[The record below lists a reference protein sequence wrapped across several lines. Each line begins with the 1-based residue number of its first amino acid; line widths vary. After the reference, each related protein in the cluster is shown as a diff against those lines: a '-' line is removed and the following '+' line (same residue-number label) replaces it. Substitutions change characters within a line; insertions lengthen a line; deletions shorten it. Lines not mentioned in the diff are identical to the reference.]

1 MNRAVTFGLS
11 LGLGI
16 AGVAA
21 VASAQEDV
29 LDNPTVTSDGA
40 YVVATDDQG
49 GDNDVEGG
57 GTDIMVGDVTTGN
70 SAGEVLGDPNAVY
83 YPDLSAVPSISGQT
97 HTPTITG
104 LPIGNP
110 SSGNLVPELDLGAL
124 LASGALLAPASAAT
138 TTEAVAAPAPVA
150 TPTATTTEAPPAPA
164 GEPVDDQA
172 GVSIG

>member
-1 MNRAVTFGLS
+1 MNRVLMFGLS
-11 LGLGI
+11 VGLGV
-16 AGVAA
+16 AGATA
-21 VASAQEDV
+21 VVSAQEDV

-40 YVVATDDQG
+40 FVVATDDQG
-49 GDNDVEGG
+49 GENDVEGG
-57 GTDIMVGDVTTGN
+57 GTDIVVGDVTTGN
-70 SAGEVLGDPNAVY
+70 SGGEVLGDPNAVY

-124 LASGALLAPASAAT
+124 VASGALSAPA
-138 TTEAVAAPAPVA
+138 
-150 TPTATTTEAPPAPA
+150 PTATTTEAAPAPAPPPAATTTEAAPAPA

-172 GVSIG
+172 GVPIG